1 MRRATI
7 TVIFVSF
14 LGSIA
19 FHAMAGLQ
27 EKTTT
32 QNTPN
37 LSGQVETKRIKVST
51 MGQAKEINMPVKK
64 SNDATAASAPAEG
77 KGRAMGIAVLMLMVA
92 IALRRIL
99 SAKA

>member
-1 MRRATI
+1 MHRALI
-7 TVIFVSF
+7 TVIFVSC
-14 LGSIA
+14 LGSISI
-19 FHAMAGLQ
+19 HAMAGFQ

-37 LSGQVETKRIKVST
+37 LHGQVETKRINVST
-51 MGQAKEINMPVKK
+51 MGQAKELNRPVKK
-64 SNDATAASAPAEG
+64 SNDATAVSVPAEG
-77 KGRAMGIAVLMLMVA
+77 KGKAMGIAVLMLMGA

>member
-1 MRRATI
+1 MRRALI
-7 TVIFVSF
+7 TVFFVSC

-27 EKTTT
+27 EKTTH
-32 QNTPN
+32 NIPSLPN
-37 LSGQVETKRIKVST
+37 QVEIQRINVST
-51 MGQAKEINMPVKK
+51 MGQTKEISRPTKK
-64 SNDATAASAPAEG
+64 SNDATVDSVPSEG
-77 KGRAMGIAVLMLMVA
+77 KGRVMMVAVLMLMGA

>member
-1 MRRATI
+1 
-7 TVIFVSF
+7 
-14 LGSIA
+14 
-19 FHAMAGLQ
+19 
-27 EKTTT
+27 
-32 QNTPN
+32 
-37 LSGQVETKRIKVST
+37 

-77 KGRAMGIAVLMLMVA
+77 KGRAMGIAVLMLMGA